1 MVDFF
6 AGAIRRPITYITLV
20 VVAVLLTAFG
30 LNVFF
35 VQFFNGLIIAFGI
48 YLIAS
53 GLSLVFGVLG
63 ILNFAHGSLYMYGA
77 FLVYTLTQS
86 ILPDLGAN
94 FWIALVAVP
103 LVVVIFGMIIEMG
116 FLRPIYQADHL
127 YQLLLTYGLVLIFGD
142 LVKIFWGAENL
153 SVARPA
159 GFEGTMSIFGHLFP
173 SYQVWVL
180 IPVSLCTM
188 IGLYLFLNGT
198 RFGRIVRAATQD
210 REMISALGVN
220 VRLLYT
226 CVFGIGAYLGGLGG
240 AVLAP
245 MGALYPGMDFD
256 IIIEIFLVVV
266 LGGLGSMGGTALGA
280 FIFGQLRSFGILVFP
295 QFESLF
301 IYILMAVVLVAR
313 PQGLLGKQVSAG
325 H

>member
-1 MVDFF
+1 MV
-6 AGAIRRPITYITLV
+6 GTLSEAIKQPITYLV
-20 VVAVLLTAFG
+20 IGVAIILLLTFG
-30 LNVFF
+30 IDVFF

-77 FLVYTLTQS
+77 FLVYTTTQS
-86 ILPDLGAN
+86 ILPSLTGS
-94 FWIALVAVP
+94 FWIALIAVP
-103 LVVVIFGMIIEMG
+103 LIIVIFGMIMEIG

-142 LVKIFWGAENL
+142 LVKIIWGAENL
-153 SVARPA
+153 SVPRPA
-159 GFEGTMSIFGHLFP
+159 GFEGTVDIFGHLFP
-173 SYQVWVL
+173 SYQVWIL
-180 IPVSLCTM
+180 IPVSICTM
-188 IGLYLFLNGT
+188 VGLYLFLNGT

-240 AVLAP
+240 TVLAP

-256 IIIEIFLVVV
+256 IIIEVFLVVV

-280 FIFGQLRSFGILVFP
+280 LIFGQLRSFGILVFP

-301 IYILMAVVLVAR
+301 IYILMAIVLVAR
-313 PQGLLGKQVSAG
+313 PQGLLGKQVTAG